1 MVDGIRSAV
10 KAARTFSRS
19 QLAGLKAIAG
29 LPGVVRRILVYGG
42 VDQLE
47 VADGVEVWPVRHFCE
62 ALAEDLM
69 FVTSLVVLGGE
80 FWDKLR

>member
-1 MVDGIRSAV
+1 MVDGFRSAV
-10 KAARTFSRS
+10 KAARTSSGS
-19 QLAGLKAIAG
+19 QLTGLEAIAG

-62 ALAEDLM
+62 ALAEDRP
-69 FVTSLVVLGGE
+69 
-80 FWDKLR
+80 WP

>member
-1 MVDGIRSAV
+1 MVDGFRSAV

-19 QLAGLKAIAG
+19 QLAGLKAVAG
-29 LPGVVRRILVYGG
+29 LPGVVWRILVYGG

-62 ALAEDLM
+62 ALAEDRL
-69 FVTSLVVLGGE
+69 
-80 FWDKLR
+80 WP